1 MADADRMKV
10 LYFCEGYTDIR
21 FVVGLSEICDLT
33 MVAPVWE
40 FQISGLAERIAQ
52 SGAQL
57 RVVTIEGKRPA
68 FQLRSF
74 VYLLRNMRAFD
85 VVLSQDMVRGSLNT
99 TVAGKLLGVP
109 VVTITRDRAGGV
121 LPVPA
126 RARAASGALE
136 AVAGEAF
143 IRFAMQVSGAWR
155 PPRSGWGRIS
165 AMSPG
170 GSRRGRAIGGY
181 YGVDTEAF
189 KPATAAERHALRE
202 RHDLPLDRF
211 IIFFSSR
218 ISHEKDPET
227 VLQAV
232 ARVRSQGLDAVV
244 LNLGG
249 GYPDFLNLA
258 RELGFSDADD
268 WIIGRPAVH
277 PMRNLSEYFQL
288 ADVVV
293 QSSLAEGAAFS
304 TLEGARGR
312 HAGHRDRYR
321 RDGRAAERLRAIDA
335 SARRRGDGG
344 GTALGGDN
352 PADARAQAVEGR
364 ALRGSGVAAQQG
376 LPRSETVLE
385 RAYGRRP
392 HAARVGRQASAV
404 SEAHPRRRRLRPS
417 RRRLAQHGSRRRH
430 AAR

>member
-40 FQISGLAERIAQ
+40 FQTSGLAERIAQ
-52 SGAQL
+52 SGVQL
-57 RVVTIEGKRPA
+57 HVVTIEGRRPA

-109 VVTITRDRAGGV
+109 VVTLLGIA
-121 LPVPA
+121 PVEYY
-126 RARAASGALE
+126 RCRRERGRIGWLE

-143 IRFAMQVSGAWR
+143 IRFAMQVSGRLATTALGMGPYLR
-155 PPRSGWGRIS
+155 DVAGRIS
-165 AMSPG
+165 
-170 GSRRGRAIGGY
+170 SRAAIGGY
-181 YGVDTEAF
+181 YGVDTDAF
-189 KPATAAERHALRE
+189 KPATAAERQTLRE
-202 RHDLPLDRF
+202 RHELPLDRF

-232 ARVRSQGLDAVV
+232 ARVRAQGLDAVV

-249 GYPDFLNLA
+249 GYRDFLNLA
-258 RELGFSDADD
+258 RELGFSDAED

-277 PMRNLSEYFQL
+277 PMRNLSDYFQL

-304 TLEGARGR
+304 TLEGLA
-312 HAGHRDRYR
+312 AGTPVIATDIGGMAVQLKGYAQLTPR
-321 RDGRAAERLRAIDA
+321 RDPEAMAAALRWVADH
-335 SARRRGDGG
+335 
-344 GTALGGDN
+344 
-352 PADARAQAVEGR
+352 PAEARAQAGEGR
-364 ALRGSGVAAQQG
+364 AYVEAEWRRTKVFGDLKLVLQQ
-376 LPRSETVLE
+376 
-385 RAYGRRP
+385 AYGDP
-392 HAARVGRQASAV
+392 A
-404 SEAHPRRRRLRPS
+404 
-417 RRRLAQHGSRRRH
+417 
-430 AAR
+430 

>member
-21 FVVGLSEICDLT
+21 FVVGLSEVCDLT
-33 MVAPVWE
+33 MVAPAWE
-40 FQISGLAERIAQ
+40 FRVSGLAERIAQ

-109 VVTITRDRAGGV
+109 VVTILGIA
-121 LPVPA
+121 PVEYYRCRRERGRIGPV
-126 RARAASGALE
+126 E
-136 AVAGEAF
+136 AFAGEAF
-143 IRFAMQVSGAWR
+143 IRFAMRVSGRLATTSLGMGPYLR
-155 PPRSGWGRIS
+155 DIAARVS
-165 AMSPG
+165 ARTG
-170 GSRRGRAIGGY
+170 IGGY

-189 KPATAAERHALRE
+189 KPTTAAERRTLRE

-232 ARVRSQGLDAVV
+232 VRVRSQGLDAVV

-249 GYPDFLNLA
+249 GYRDFLNLA
-258 RELGFSDADD
+258 RELGFSDAEE

-277 PMRNLSEYFQL
+277 PMRNLSDYFQL

-304 TLEGARGR
+304 TLEALA
-312 HAGHRDRYR
+312 AGTPVIATDIGGMAVQLKGYAQLTPR
-321 RDGRAAERLRAIDA
+321 RDAEAMAAALRWVA
-335 SARRRGDGG
+335 
-344 GTALGGDN
+344 DN
-352 PADARAQAVEGR
+352 PADARTQALEGR
-364 ALRGSGVAAQQG
+364 AYVEAEWRRDKVFRDLKH
-376 LPRSETVLE
+376 VLQ
-385 RAYGRRP
+385 RAYADP
-392 HAARVGRQASAV
+392 A
-404 SEAHPRRRRLRPS
+404 
-417 RRRLAQHGSRRRH
+417 
-430 AAR
+430 